1 MNTYEIN
8 EVGVQ
13 IFERWASEAGF
24 DVQTSR
30 SARVAIDGDESKLA
44 IVKATTASGF
54 RVVRPECD
62 SGALIQV
69 RIGEEDGGS
78 NPRTEI
84 VVIDVHTAWGLPAM
98 CRSFDPSVHDQFNWA
113 RRTKRLDRIL
123 GPLTARTPLEL
134 GDLLAAVRSST

>member
-1 MNTYEIN
+1 MQRT
-8 EVGVQ
+8 
-13 IFERWASEAGF
+13 
-24 DVQTSR
+24 
-30 SARVAIDGDESKLA
+30 ARVSIDGDESRLG
-44 IVKATTASGF
+44 IVKATTGSGF
-54 RVVRPECD
+54 RVVEPEYD
-62 SGALIQV
+62 SGSLIQV

-134 GDLLAAVRSST
+134 GDLLAAVR